1 MDQILMTDGR
11 TRRSSFPA
19 RALRLVLASCV
30 VLAAGVVLSAAPV
43 LAASGEP
50 PTISGESP
58 AGVTEHGATLEA
70 QIDPEG
76 SETTLEVW
84 IQCERPASGG
94 APCEPAAVS
103 PLGQDH
109 LASGSAAETVA
120 AVLTGLEPAYSYT
133 YWFVATNV
141 AGRTEGRH
149 RPLETQA
156 LGACNGGCPYK
167 AELPEWVQI
176 MSEEESAM
184 RVREY
189 EVRHANEL
197 EALHVKEAEQ
207 QTAREATEAREAAA
221 LKRQKEEEAA
231 MTGGV
236 SLAGTNVSVQ
246 RNGMALVKL
255 ECLGIESCH
264 GKLTLTAKGV
274 AKANAKG
281 KKRPTRTVAIGTV
294 GFSIGGDETKTIDL
308 KLNTMGRALL
318 KADHG
323 RCGASLAILELA
335 PSPANT
341 ETKTVQLIQ
350 LKSHGKTRK

>member
-1 MDQILMTDGR
+1 MMGSGQRKSPFSL
-11 TRRSSFPA
+11 S
-19 RALRLVLASCV
+19 ALRYALASCAI
-30 VLAAGVVLSAAPV
+30 LSGGLVLSAAPA

-50 PTISGESP
+50 PTISGETP

-84 IQCERPASGG
+84 IQCERPPSGG
-94 APCEPAAVS
+94 APCEAAAVS

-120 AVLTGLEPAYSYT
+120 AVLTGLEPGYSYT
-133 YWFVATNV
+133 YWFVATNAV
-141 AGRTEGRH
+141 GRTEGRH

-184 RVREY
+184 RVREF
-189 EVRHANEL
+189 EVRHAKEL
-197 EALHVKEAEQ
+197 EALHAKEAEQ

-236 SLAGTNVSVQ
+236 SLTTTSVGVQ
-246 RNGMALVKL
+246 RNGMALLKL

-264 GKLTLTAKGV
+264 GKLTLTAKG
-274 AKANAKG
+274 AANAKG
-281 KKRPTRTVAIGTV
+281 RKNPTPTAAATTIGSV
-294 GFSIGGDETKTIDL
+294 DFSIAGDEKKAIEF
-308 KLNTMGRALL
+308 KLNTSGRALL

-323 RCGASLAILELA
+323 HCGASLAILELA
-335 PSPANT
+335 PSPEST
-341 ETKTVQLIQ
+341 QTKPVQLVRQ
-350 LKSHGKTRK
+350 KAG